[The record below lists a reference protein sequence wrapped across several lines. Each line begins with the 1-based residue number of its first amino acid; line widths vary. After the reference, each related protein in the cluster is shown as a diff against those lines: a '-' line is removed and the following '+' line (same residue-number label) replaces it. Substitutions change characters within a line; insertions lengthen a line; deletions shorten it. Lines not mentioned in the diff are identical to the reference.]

1 MSASAIWMRLQ
12 CISTRTVDVRREKT
26 IKVNNQ
32 IREMLCH
39 SCSIVCCYWEHLP
52 PVVIFKGQT
61 ERCIQN
67 VKGSNVLKK
76 SWMDEK
82 IMMKWIRDIWVKHTK
97 KKLSFLFL
105 DSFSARLTK
114 KVKDAFKMLI
124 AHNFSRMYISVT
136 TTRC

>member
-1 MSASAIWMRLQ
+1 MSQLFYRVLGAS
-12 CISTRTVDVRREKT
+12 T
-26 IKVNNQ
+26 
-32 IREMLCH
+32 
-39 SCSIVCCYWEHLP
+39 

-82 IMMKWIRDIWVKHTK
+82 LMMKWIHDIWVKHTK
-97 KKLSFLFL
+97 KKTSFLFL
-105 DSFSARLTK
+105 DSFSAHLAK

-124 AHNFSRMYISVT
+124 G
-136 TTRC
+136 